1 MGWGSRL
8 RRLKGAWPWAGWGR
22 HRGPGGD
29 GGQRDCE
36 AGEGNPGPG
45 GAWNPPWDG
54 QNQLR
59 AGGGAQTSDGRGGV
73 PGPLGA
79 VCSGQVPTAQRRS
92 VPQTLLSP
100 KHTLSHHTQC
110 PHHTPSVPLT
120 CTVPHPSL
128 GAEQAPWLRR
138 GLEGQGSIC
147 LLPSS
152 LAGWPVPSALRP
164 GFTPSD
170 LGDSSWGHSQG
181 CPSRTPPRMTLS
193 FDQVLGRGLRAN
205 TGPPFL
211 GSPGRRDAF
220 PAGVRTAVPCAWAQ
234 RLSENVFHSCCRRV
248 LPGR

>member
-147 LLPSS
+147 LLICPSS
-152 LAGWPVPSALRP
+152 LGCGSLRAGALPDLFPSPALASTRQAR
-164 GFTPSD
+164 GS
-170 LGDSSWGHSQG
+170 HSESV
-181 CPSRTPPRMTLS
+181 CPQRDNWSTGPRM
-193 FDQVLGRGLRAN
+193 N
-205 TGPPFL
+205 P
-211 GSPGRRDAF
+211 
-220 PAGVRTAVPCAWAQ
+220 
-234 RLSENVFHSCCRRV
+234 SE
-248 LPGR
+248 P